1 LSERSDSDVHDS
13 TKNDL
18 DQYMNAEIVKELQGG
33 TSFALNREIADAIML
48 GVSENRTGVGAVSTG
63 RVSGVS

>member
-1 LSERSDSDVHDS
+1 
-13 TKNDL
+13 
-18 DQYMNAEIVKELQGG
+18 MNAEIVKELQGG